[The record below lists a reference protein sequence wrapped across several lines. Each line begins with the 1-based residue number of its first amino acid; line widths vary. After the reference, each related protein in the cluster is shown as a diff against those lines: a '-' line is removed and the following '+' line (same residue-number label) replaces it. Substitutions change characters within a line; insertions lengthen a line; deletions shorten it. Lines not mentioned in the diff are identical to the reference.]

1 MSHWTGDDGRFAG
14 KRVTVMG
21 LGRFG
26 GGAGVA
32 AWLAERGARVLV
44 TDLDP
49 AEKLAASVREVESL
63 VKPGVIEW
71 KLGGHDTRDFVEAD
85 LVVAGPAVPK
95 PWANRFLVAAGGAG
109 VPVTTEVRL
118 AVQRLDRERVI
129 GVTGSAGKS
138 TTCAMTDHLLRALG
152 ARSHLGGNIGGS
164 ILREAERVRAG
175 DWVVLELSSFM
186 LHWLGAGE
194 GYDGA
199 PAWSPRVAV
208 ITNITDNHTDWHG
221 TFEHYAAS
229 KLGLLRRE
237 RAGDVAVLASRGQA
251 GPLWERMREAASAR
265 RVVEVA
271 SATPGASMGLSV
283 PGAHNEQNAR
293 MAMEA
298 VRATLGAE
306 SPDEGAMLRALRGFT
321 GLPHRLCLVGERG
334 GVRWYNDSKSTTPGS
349 TLLAVRAFDDAS
361 RVHLIAGGYDKGSD
375 LAPVA
380 GLAASLAGLYTIG
393 KTGPVI
399 AAASGGRAIECG
411 TLDRAVAAIRER
423 ARAGDVALLSPAC
436 ASWDQFEHYEQRGE
450 VFAAL
455 AAGEDR

>member
-1 MSHWTGDDGRFAG
+1 MSHWTSDDGRFAG

-26 GGAGVA
+26 GGAGAA
-32 AWLAERGARVLV
+32 AWLTQRGARVLV
-44 TDLDP
+44 TDLEP
-49 AEKLAASVREVESL
+49 AEKLAASVAEVEAAAM
-63 VKPGVIEW
+63 PGRVAW
-71 KLGGHDTRDFVEAD
+71 RLGGHDLRDFVETD

-95 PWANRFLVAAGGAG
+95 PWANRFLLAARGEG

-118 AVQRLDRERVI
+118 AAQRLNRGRVI

-138 TTCAMTDHLLRALG
+138 TTCAMTAHLMRALG
-152 ARSHLGGNIGGS
+152 APCHLGGNIGGS
-164 ILREAERVRAG
+164 MLREAGSVG
-175 DWVVLELSSFM
+175 LKDWVVLELSSFM
-186 LHWLGAGE
+186 LYWLGAGV
-194 GYDGA
+194 GYEEA

-221 TFEHYAAS
+221 NFEHYAAS
-229 KLGLLRRE
+229 KLGLVRHAE
-237 RAGDVAVLASRGQA
+237 QGDVAVLASREEA
-251 GPLWERMREAASAR
+251 GPLWERMRREASAR
-265 RVVEVA
+265 KVVEV
-271 SATPGASMGLSV
+271 SPPGAEVRMGLSV

-293 MAMEA
+293 MAMAA
-298 VRATLGAE
+298 VRAALGADAPN
-306 SPDEGAMLRALRGFT
+306 PDEMLRALRGFM

-334 GVRWYNDSKSTTPGS
+334 GVKWYNDSKSTTPGS
-349 TLLAVRAFDDAS
+349 TLLAVRAFGDAS
-361 RVHLIAGGYDKGSD
+361 KVHLIAGGYDKGSD
-375 LAPVA
+375 LSAVG

-393 KTGPVI
+393 KTGPSI

-411 TLDRAVAAIRER
+411 TLEGAVARIRER

-455 AAGEDR
+455 AAGETR

>member
-1 MSHWTGDDGRFAG
+1 MSHWTSDDGRFAG

-49 AEKLAASVREVESL
+49 AEKLAASVREVESR
-63 VKPGVIEW
+63 VKPGAIEW
-71 KLGGHDTRDFVEAD
+71 KLGGHDTRDFGETD

-95 PWANRFLVAAGGAG
+95 PWANRFLLAARGAG

-118 AVQRLDRERVI
+118 AVQRLDRGRVI

-138 TTCAMTDHLLRALG
+138 TTCAMTDHLMRALG
-152 ARSHLGGNIGGS
+152 ARCHLGGNIGGS
-164 ILREAERVRAG
+164 MLREAASVRAG

-186 LHWLGAGE
+186 LHWLGGGV
-194 GYDGA
+194 GYEGA

-208 ITNITDNHTDWHG
+208 ITNITDNHVDWHG
-221 TFEHYAAS
+221 TFEHYSAS
-229 KLGLLRRE
+229 KLGLVRHAE
-237 RAGDVAVLASRGQA
+237 AGDIAVLASREHA
-251 GPLWERMREAASAR
+251 GPLWERTREAASAR
-265 RVVEVA
+265 RVVEVGA
-271 SATPGASMGLSV
+271 GSAGAKLGLSV

-293 MAMEA
+293 VAMEA
-298 VRATLGAE
+298 VRAALGVNA
-306 SPDEGAMLRALRGFT
+306 PDEPSMLRALRGFK

-334 GVRWYNDSKSTTPGS
+334 GVRWYNDSKSTTPVS

-375 LAPVA
+375 LSPVA
-380 GLAASLAGLYTIG
+380 DLAASLAGLYTIG

-399 AAASGGRAIECG
+399 VAASGGRAIECG

-436 ASWDQFEHYEQRGE
+436 ASWDQFEHYEQRGD

-455 AAGEDR
+455 AAGEIG